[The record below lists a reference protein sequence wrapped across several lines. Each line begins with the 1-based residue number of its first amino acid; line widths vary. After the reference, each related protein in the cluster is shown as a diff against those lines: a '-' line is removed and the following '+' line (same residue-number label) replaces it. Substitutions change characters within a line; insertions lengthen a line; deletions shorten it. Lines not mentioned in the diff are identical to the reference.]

1 MPLKGRYTMS
11 RKQLTSKQHSFLQF
25 LAEHVRKQKVW
36 PTYREVVDY
45 FGYRSPNSVT
55 QNLQALAKKGY
66 LTRDQNGYR
75 LVGQRAGIQAGGF
88 PVQGTVEDGAFEI
101 SLSIDEITLKDLFPE
116 LDKTFAV
123 RLADQEA
130 RGINVDGGGY
140 LLLQDAKVDDGE
152 MAAVLY
158 GGVLDV
164 CRFYREDDT
173 VRLLRDD
180 GTETTVSAGQK
191 DFKLLGRYA
200 GHINKRGLFRSPA
213 ATFIEHTL
221 DNVVTTA

>member
-1 MPLKGRYTMS
+1 MS

-36 PTYREVVDY
+36 PTYREIVDY

-75 LVGQRAGIQAGGF
+75 LVGQRAGIHSGGF
-88 PVQGTVEDGAFEI
+88 PVQGTVEDGTFEI
-101 SLSIDEITLKDLFPE
+101 SLSVDEITLKDLFPE

-123 RLADQEA
+123 RLTDQTA

-140 LLLQDAKVDDGE
+140 LLLQEAEVGDGE

-158 GGVLDV
+158 GGSLDV
-164 CRFYREDDT
+164 CRVYRTEGKF
-173 VRLLRDD
+173 RLLHHD
-180 GTETTVSAGQK
+180 GTETSVSDGHKEFQ
-191 DFKLLGRYA
+191 LLGRYA
-200 GHINKRGLFRSPA
+200 GHINQSGLFRSPA
-213 ATFIEHTL
+213 AALAERSLSTAS
-221 DNVVTTA
+221 VTAA